1 MPQICESRNELV
13 KIQGHEVVY
22 TITRIAYTTEWISL
36 FHELVNT
43 ETWVSIV
50 DDISK
55 SITRNEVVYLVTWVN
70 T

>member
-1 MPQICESRNELV
+1 MPQICESQNELV

-43 ETWVSIV
+43 ET
-50 DDISK
+50 
-55 SITRNEVVYLVTWVN
+55 
-70 T
+70 